1 MNAPEQAT
9 CDICHR
15 KFREERRHWTFHRLW
30 LIRLHIGPRQR
41 CSNRKNCWNAYLA
54 RSGFTSSMPPNVPA
68 FLLRRGETLYRA
80 NVDSLLKPYTERA
93 RSEGRLISDSELA
106 DIQNRSMQRALNDLS
121 RTLRRGL

>member
-1 MNAPEQAT
+1 
-9 CDICHR
+9 
-15 KFREERRHWTFHRLW
+15 
-30 LIRLHIGPRQR
+30 
-41 CSNRKNCWNAYLA
+41 
-54 RSGFTSSMPPNVPA
+54 VPA

>member
-15 KFREERRHWTFHRLW
+15 KFREERRW
-30 LIRLHIGPRQR
+30 LIRLHGGPRRR
-41 CSNRKNCWNAYLA
+41 CTDRRNCWNAYLA
-54 RSGFTSSMPPNVPA
+54 RTGYTASMPPNVPT

-80 NVDSLLKPYTERA
+80 NVDSMLKSFTERA
-93 RSEGRLISDSELA
+93 WSEGRMISDAELTE
-106 DIQNRSMQRALNDLS
+106 IHSRSIQRALNDLS